1 MNGQGSSNQQQARPT
16 VGPAALTPRVRREL
30 EQRANVFSEDG
41 SVIVTQTARGKALR
55 ANLADVVATL
65 SWNPDTLIAVINFN
79 YQLILPG
86 GNTLRNSA
94 HDYQSTLDTAPGG
107 RIPEGATSNTIQ
119 GQYTIDL
126 SAVPT
131 SQYGIISFYIPNYHL
146 DAFGNQVWGIPGF
159 DDPLILMDNYTDGTN
174 IVATRTYTV
183 DGVETVGE
191 AVDVRHR
198 NSHTRF
204 GDDALE
210 AYREGRDA
218 FSTGH
223 HYLCSLVVDVL
234 LVVGL
239 PVKAWLFGQQ
249 GKVRTLQ
256 HNYLGFKWNPGTLRV
271 TIGFDNNIDR
281 WLSSKFVP
289 TGPAT
294 PEIVDAY
301 TYVLPSATTTN
312 PGGIAIGLYYD
323 DAIGTLVFGSVPIA
337 GQVGVFRVMLGFEL
351 VDGEITYITS
361 GVVSDWHP
369 SMTVKIA
376 PHGALLR
383 SYEMHKKYINGSG
396 NRQLDT
402 VTFDGFSGR
411 AYFVDQDE
419 DTTTPDETVDVFV
432 ASGAN
437 KGKRMRLTMVGDDL
451 YTVASRTSPT
461 NQVNIT
467 LDEDGGGVAVLTLY
481 NTGAIIPRSSSS
493 FTFI

>member
-1 MNGQGSSNQQQARPT
+1 MTGQGSSNQQQGRPT

-94 HDYQSTLDTAPGG
+94 HDYQSTLDVGG
-107 RIPEGATSNTIQ
+107 VVPEGSTSNTIQ

-126 SAVPT
+126 SAVP
-131 SQYGIISFYIPNYHL
+131 SAQYGAISFYIPNYYTDL
-146 DAFGNQVWGIPGF
+146 NGNQVWGIPDF
-159 DDPLILMDNYTDGTN
+159 AEPLILMDNYTNGAN

-183 DGVETVGE
+183 DGVETAGE
-191 AVDVRHR
+191 TVDVRHR
-198 NSHTRF
+198 NSHTLF
-204 GDDALE
+204 GNQALE
-210 AYREGRDA
+210 AYRAGRDA

-223 HYLCSLVVDVL
+223 HYLCSLVVDVEL
-234 LVVGL
+234 SPGT
-239 PVKAWLFGQQ
+239 PVKAWLFGHQ

-256 HNYLGFKWNPGTLRV
+256 HNDLGFVWNPDTLTI
-271 TIGFDNNIDR
+271 TIGGDNNAD
-281 WLSSKFVP
+281 WWPSAKFSP
-289 TGPAT
+289 IRPAI
-294 PEIVDAY
+294 PEIINTY

-312 PGGIAIGLYYD
+312 PPGIAIGLYYD
-323 DAIGTLVFGSVPIA
+323 HAVGSLVLGEVPTPGQIGVYSGL
-337 GQVGVFRVMLGFEL
+337 LGFEL
-351 VDGEITYITS
+351 TNGEITYITA
-361 GVVSDWHP
+361 GAVLEWYP
-369 SMTVKIA
+369 GIA
-376 PHGALLR
+376 RKGAPYGFGMR
-383 SYEMHKKYINGSG
+383 SYDMRSKYINGSG

-402 VTFDGFSGR
+402 VTFDGYSGR

-451 YTVASRTSPT
+451 YTVESRTSPT